1 MPVLLLF
8 IVFVL
13 VPIAELMLILKVA
26 DLLGGGAIGAGL
38 TMALLIAD
46 SLLGAWLLRSQ
57 GRNVWRQ
64 FNSELDA
71 GRMPA
76 REVVDGAFVIVG
88 GVLLLTP
95 GFLTDI
101 AGVLMLIPPTRRIFG
116 TWVFGLLT
124 RRVRL
129 AFRIVDTGLQNFPRS
144 KQPRRWDHDAED
156 VAERAPDTATAA
168 PEPPGGDEPD
178 FDFKKRRF
186 NG

>member
-8 IVFVL
+8 IVFIV
-13 VPIAELMLILKVA
+13 VPIVELLLILQVA
-26 DLLGGGAIGAGL
+26 ELLGGGAVGGGL
-38 TMALLIAD
+38 TLGLLIVD
-46 SLLGAWLLRSQ
+46 SLLGAWLLRNQ
-57 GRNVWRQ
+57 GRSVWRQ
-64 FNSELDA
+64 LTAELDA

-101 AGVLMLIPPTRRIFG
+101 VGVAMLVPPTRRLFG

-144 KQPRRWDHDAED
+144 TRQRQWDFDAED
-156 VAERAPDTATAA
+156 VAEDAPDSLTAA
-168 PEPPGGDEPD
+168 PEPPRGDEPD
-178 FDFKKRRF
+178 FDFKKRHF

>member
-8 IVFVL
+8 IVFVV
-13 VPIAELMLILKVA
+13 VPIVELLLILQVA
-26 DLLGGGAIGAGL
+26 DLLGGGALGGGL
-38 TMALLIAD
+38 TIGLLIAD

-57 GRNVWRQ
+57 GRGVWRQ
-64 FNSELDA
+64 FTAELDA

-76 REVVDGAFVIVG
+76 REIVDGAFVIVG
-88 GVLLLTP
+88 AALLLTP

-101 AGVLMLIPPTRRIFG
+101 VGVAMLLPPTRRLFG
-116 TWVFGLLT
+116 GWVFGLLT

-129 AFRIVDTGLQNFPRS
+129 AFRIVDPGLQNFPRS
-144 KQPRRWDHDAED
+144 RQPRRWDFDAED
-156 VAERAPDTATAA
+156 VTERSPDSVAEA
-168 PEPPGGDEPD
+168 PEPPPGDEPD